1 MNMEKRIVDISV
13 IVPVFEEQD
22 NLRRLHKEISD
33 TMNDSLSH
41 RFSYEVIYIDDGS
54 RDGSFE
60 VLKEIQSLDP
70 NNTRVIKF
78 RRNFG
83 QTAAISAGFEHA
95 RGEIIIPMDGDLQN
109 DPADIPALIA
119 KLEEGYDI
127 VSGWRRKRQ
136 DKAITRRLPSQIANY
151 IIRRITYVDIHDFGC
166 TLKVYRREVLQGTKL
181 YGEMH
186 RFIPAIAKWNGARV
200 GEIEVNHRPRIAGE
214 AKYGL
219 KRTYKVVLDMITV
232 KFLGSYSTKP
242 LYVFGK
248 LGFLSALLSFVLF
261 FVVIYQK
268 FAFNFSMNR
277 NPLLILAAM
286 MFTAFI
292 QFIMMGLLAELLV
305 RTYNESQ
312 NRPTYVIK
320 EMIESSKHKSESE
333 QKSG

>member
-1 MNMEKRIVDISV
+1 MKMEKRIVDISV
-13 IVPVFEEQD
+13 VVPVFEEQG
-22 NLRRLHKEISD
+22 NLRQLHKEISD

-60 VLKEIQSLDP
+60 VLKEIQSSDP
-70 NNTRVIKF
+70 HNTRVIKF

-119 KLEEGYDI
+119 KLEEGFDI
-127 VSGWRRKRQ
+127 VSGWRKKRQ
-136 DKAITRRLPSQIANY
+136 DKAVTRRVPSQIANY
-151 IIRRITYVDIHDFGC
+151 IIRRITYVNIHDFGC
-166 TLKVYRREVLQGTKL
+166 TLKAYRREVLQGTKL

-200 GEIEVNHRPRIAGE
+200 TEIEVNHRPRVAGV

-248 LGFLSALLSFVLF
+248 LGFLSALLSMLLF
-261 FVVIYQK
+261 AVVVYQK
-268 FAFNFSMNR
+268 FAADLSMNR
-277 NPLLILAAM
+277 NPLLVLAAM
-286 MFTAFI
+286 MFTASI

-305 RTYNESQ
+305 RTYHESQ

-320 EMIESSKHKSESE
+320 EMIEERHVDEDTSAD
-333 QKSG
+333 